1 MADSEYVARI
11 RAYLE
16 EHRQTYDQ
24 AALRAKLL
32 TDGHPE
38 SVVDLALAQVYGYD
52 PPPATPAPPQ
62 RNGPPL
68 WLTIVLTFFGTYIV
82 LALLFGAAID
92 SSNGF
97 VTLSPLLLLPLQI
110 IAMLVVRRRH
120 RQLARGLAWGIAA
133 AWAPLFSLVLLVG
146 ICLAVLGYA

>member
-32 TDGHPE
+32 ADGHPE
-38 SVVDLALAQVYGYD
+38 SIVDLALAQVYGYE
-52 PPPATPAPPQ
+52 PPPTPAPPQ
-62 RNGPPL
+62 RSGLPL
-68 WLTIVLTFFGTYIV
+68 WLTIVLTFFGTYVV

-110 IAMLVVRRRH
+110 IVTLLVRRRN

-133 AWAPLFSLVLLVG
+133 AWTPLFSLVLLVG
-146 ICLAVLGYA
+146 ICLAIFGFSV